1 LSIHSFVKTSKDKL
15 QEMGQK
21 SQVLV
26 ESHYTETQE
35 ALRYKEVFE
44 KI

>member
-26 ESHYTETQE
+26 KSHYTETQE